1 MWGFFNIASHCV
13 KFKVEFVGNQKSPS
27 HFFIPSNWHCTVYLT
42 LPTNK
47 VIQVVKHHHFS
58 WSQIF
63 TILISSD
70 STLVTLQG
78 LRKNEYV
85 ETPLKAYSNLNINII
100 NKRGRFLQNSDEG
113 LTLEYGSFETLNGG
127 QFTLSTQLI
136 IPNYL

>member
-1 MWGFFNIASHCV
+1 MWGFFNIANIWV
-13 KFKVEFVGNQKSPS
+13 KFKVKSVGNQKSLS

-113 LTLEYGSFETLNGG
+113 LTLECGSFETLNGG